1 MLRQKSAVNGKIF
14 VLRKY
19 DTYFSKGPENI
30 HKDFYRLVYTL
41 DL

>member
-19 DTYFSKGPENI
+19 TYFSKGPENI